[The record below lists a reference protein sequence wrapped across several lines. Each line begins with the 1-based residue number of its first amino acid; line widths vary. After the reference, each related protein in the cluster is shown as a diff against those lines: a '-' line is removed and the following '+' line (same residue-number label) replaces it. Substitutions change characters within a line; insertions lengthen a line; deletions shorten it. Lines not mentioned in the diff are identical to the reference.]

1 MIRRVCHVV
10 ATVFLC
16 AVCLPAP
23 GQLNATA
30 ITHLQQATVRI
41 SVAGS
46 GLCSA
51 VFVTPHGHLLTA
63 NHGIPEGSREIRVSL
78 MDGSNRVAEL
88 MARDVPSDTA
98 LLRLR
103 SVATATANSAA
114 NSAPASA
121 PAWVPLSPTA
131 PSPGDMLLAL
141 GYPAREPSSCPP
153 AIRLGSVLASDPA
166 LLRTSCMLTVGDSG
180 GPLLNRQGQ
189 LVGLHRQIGAG
200 PEANLHVALQPLKNL
215 LNGAGVEPPLQHP
228 ALPPL
233 WSGILQ
239 WQPAPEI
246 LIQAASSTLELLTE
260 PTATQ
265 VLGLGTRLDPR
276 FAATKLSLLKP
287 DQPLYG
293 RFCNGTVQQLQIVR
307 SNPAVDFAVL
317 ECQQWQSLPACG
329 TLQMGD
335 ALAGEIVVAVAGLGT
350 KNGSCRIVGPGVIA
364 RVNHTELP
372 AKLHL
377 GLQLQ
382 DLSPSSGGLWVHE
395 AAPGSPAAAAGL
407 HAGDRLLSLNAN
419 PILSLPQLTRELQ
432 HYQPGDW
439 LTFDFLKSGQ
449 KMRTVLQAGH
459 DPGVM
464 FNRLEYLDGRAG
476 AISQRRTGFP
486 DVVQHDI
493 VLEPKECGGLLIS
506 SGGRIVGWN
515 VARRARESSLAL
527 PLQVLKEELTK
538 AAETAQ
544 K

>member
-1 MIRRVCHVV
+1 MIRRVCHVI
-10 ATVFLC
+10 ATAFLC
-16 AVCLPAP
+16 ALSLPAP
-23 GQLNATA
+23 GQLNSTA
-30 ITHLQQATVRI
+30 ITQLQQATVRI

-46 GLCSA
+46 GVSSA
-51 VFVTPHGHLLTA
+51 VFVTPHGHLFTA
-63 NHGIPEGSREIRVSL
+63 NHGIPEDSLEIRVRL
-78 MDGSNRVAEL
+78 MDGSNDFAEL
-88 MARDVPSDTA
+88 VARDVPSDTA

-103 SVATATANSAA
+103 SVATPTANSAA
-114 NSAPASA
+114 SSV

-153 AIRLGSVLASDPA
+153 AIRLGSVLAADPA

-180 GPLLNRQGQ
+180 GPLINQQGQ

-200 PEANLHVALQPLKNL
+200 PEANLHVALQSLKSL
-215 LNGAGVEPPLQHP
+215 LKRAGVEPPPQHP

-246 LIQAASSTLELLTE
+246 LVHAASSTLEIITD
-260 PTATQ
+260 PTATE

-276 FAATKLSLLKP
+276 FIAAKLSLLKP
-287 DQPLYG
+287 DRPLYG
-293 RFCNGTVQQLQIVR
+293 QFSNGTVKPLQVVR
-307 SNPAVDFAVL
+307 SSPAMDLAIL

-329 TLQMGD
+329 TLQMGA
-335 ALAGEIVVAVAGLGT
+335 ALAGEIVVAVGGLGT
-350 KNGSCRIVGPGVIA
+350 IGGGCRIVGPGVIA

-377 GLQLQ
+377 GLQMQ
-382 DLSPSSGGLWVHE
+382 DLSQSSGGLWVHE

-407 HAGDRLLSLNAN
+407 EVRDRLLSMNAN
-419 PILSLPQLTRELQ
+419 PILSLPQLTRELR

-439 LTFDFLKSGQ
+439 VTFEFLKSGQ

-459 DPGVM
+459 DPAVM

-476 AISQRRTGFP
+476 AISLRRTGFEN
-486 DVVQHDI
+486 VVQHDV
-493 VLEPKECGGLLIS
+493 VLKPEECGGLLIS

-544 K
+544 